1 MREKRAIM
9 KTLICLTL
17 ALGLTLPCA
26 GQSNCDKSYDKGIFF
41 EAYNVFVAKR
51 PQDINDINKMLADS
65 TDYNCAE
72 VEEANGL
79 NRQNIFGKP
88 DEDVAYVITF
98 SFNADKAGQW
108 EFALSY
114 DAGIASALT
123 IDEKVVMFS
132 DLDIWASYEKPIITA
147 VELKKGLHNFRFIG
161 LENCCGSPIRLS
173 IKGPSETD
181 FQVISTT
188 NLAIGHTTAGMP

>member
-1 MREKRAIM
+1 M
-9 KTLICLTL
+9 KTFICLTL
-17 ALGLTLPCA
+17 ALGLAVPCA
-26 GQSNCDKSYDKGIFF
+26 DQTNGGGNSDKGILF
-41 EAYNVFVAKR
+41 EVSNVFVTKR
-51 PQDINDINKMLADS
+51 PHDINDINNLLAGS
-65 TDYNCAE
+65 ADYNCAE

-98 SFNADKAGQW
+98 SFNAETSGQW

-114 DAGIASALT
+114 DAGIASALV

-147 VELKKGLHNFRFIG
+147 VELKKGLHNFKFVG
-161 LENCCGSPIRLS
+161 LENCCGSPIRLG
-173 IKGPSETD
+173 IKGPSEAE
-181 FQVISTT
+181 FKVISTA